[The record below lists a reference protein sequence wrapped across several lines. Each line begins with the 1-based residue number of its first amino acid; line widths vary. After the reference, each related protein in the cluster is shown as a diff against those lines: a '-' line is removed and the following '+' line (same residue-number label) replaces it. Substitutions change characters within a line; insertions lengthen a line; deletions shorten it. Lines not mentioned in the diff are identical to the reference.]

1 MTRYE
6 WRTIREAERN
16 EMLQKERERKVKLGK
31 LRQKG
36 RNRTFSGILAIILA
50 VVCVTLAQVSDIADT
65 AFVFFA
71 VILLIFGVCEIP
83 AGIKQWTM

>member
-6 WRTIREAERN
+6 WETIREAERN

-36 RNRTFSGILAIILA
+36 RNRTFSGILAVLLA
-50 VVCVTLAQVSDIADT
+50 VACVTLAQVSDIADT
-65 AFVFFA
+65 AFVLFA
-71 VILLIFGVCEIP
+71 IVLIISGVSEMIS
-83 AGIKQWTM
+83 GIRQWTM